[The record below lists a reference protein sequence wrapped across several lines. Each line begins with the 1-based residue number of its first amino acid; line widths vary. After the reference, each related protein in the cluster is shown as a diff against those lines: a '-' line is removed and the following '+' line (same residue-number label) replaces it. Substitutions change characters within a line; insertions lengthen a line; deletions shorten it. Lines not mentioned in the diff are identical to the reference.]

1 METLLSPLQ
10 LCSADA
16 ERSGMFPPPIISE
29 CLCRVLW
36 CQLGMKRCDSLPCV
50 TWGPHL
56 HSSSVLAVI
65 SLLKHWNSTGVVAEM
80 HFPVLAHHNGVTKSE
95 SISFP
100 QGQTVQGYSDSHS
113 EGRNAAVGW
122 STDCPD
128 HPTRR
133 TCLSQEP
140 TVVRLSKQPSAVTCH
155 NPARNYRSSG
165 QGVT

>member
-1 METLLSPLQ
+1 
-10 LCSADA
+10 
-16 ERSGMFPPPIISE
+16 
-29 CLCRVLW
+29 
-36 CQLGMKRCDSLPCV
+36 
-50 TWGPHL
+50 
-56 HSSSVLAVI
+56 
-65 SLLKHWNSTGVVAEM
+65 M
-80 HFPVLAHHNGVTKSE
+80 HFPVLAHHNGVTKNE

-113 EGRNAAVGW
+113 EGRNAALGW